1 MPWVGLAGLL
11 AARLGSYRLMSTRL
25 TVAAGVVVRADR
37 ERVWRLATDWARQH
51 EWIWATRTHGG
62 HGVGAKVTGWT
73 GFGPVGFA
81 DPMVITEW
89 FPPRRCTVAHRGKV
103 VRGTGVFEVLP
114 RVRDGEAEFRWTE
127 IIELPLPPAIGRPL
141 AVALIGP
148 VARIGLGWSLRR
160 FARVI
165 SADR

>member
-1 MPWVGLAGLL
+1 
-11 AARLGSYRLMSTRL
+11 MSTRL

-37 ERVWRLATDWARQH
+37 ERVWRLVTDWARQR

-62 HGVGAKVTGWT
+62 QGVGAKVTGWT
-73 GFGPVGFA
+73 GFGPVGFT

-89 FPPRRCTVAHRGKV
+89 LPPERCAVTHLGKV

-114 RVRDGEAEFRWTE
+114 RVREGEAEFRWTE
-127 IIELPLPPAIGRPL
+127 IIELPLPPLIGKPL
-141 AVALIGP
+141 AVAVIGP
-148 VARIGLGWSLRR
+148 IARMVLGSSLRR

-165 SADR
+165 SADHA

>member
-1 MPWVGLAGLL
+1 MW
-11 AARLGSYRLMSTRL
+11 TRL

-37 ERVWRLATDWARQH
+37 EQVWRLATDWARQH
-51 EWIWATRTHGG
+51 EWIWVTRVHGG
-62 HGVGAKVTGWT
+62 QGAGAKVSGRT
-73 GFGPVGFA
+73 GFGPVGFT

-89 FPPRRCTVAHRGKV
+89 LPPRRCTVEHVGKI

-127 IIELPLPPAIGRPL
+127 IIELPLPPVIGRPL
-141 AVALIGP
+141 AIGLIGP
-148 VARIGLGWSLRR
+148 VARIGLGSSLRR

-165 SADR
+165 RADQARAVSG

>member
-1 MPWVGLAGLL
+1 MG
-11 AARLGSYRLMSTRL
+11 LGSYRPMSTRL

-37 ERVWRLATDWARQH
+37 ERVWRLATDWSRQH
-51 EWIWATRTHGG
+51 EWIWTTKVDGG
-62 HGVGAKVTGWT
+62 HAVGAKVTGWT
-73 GFGPVGFA
+73 GLGPIGFT

-89 FPPRRCTVAHRGKV
+89 FPPRRCTVAHQGKV

-127 IIELPLPPAIGRPL
+127 IVELPLPPVIGKPL

-148 VARIGLGWSLRR
+148 VVRMGLGSSLRR

-165 SADR
+165 AADSLSA

>member
-1 MPWVGLAGLL
+1 
-11 AARLGSYRLMSTRL
+11 MSTRL

-37 ERVWRLATDWARQH
+37 ERVWRLATDWARQR
-51 EWIWATRTHGG
+51 EWIWATTVDGG
-62 HGVGAKVTGWT
+62 QGVGAKVTGWT
-73 GFGPVGFA
+73 GLGPIGFT

-89 FPPRRCTVAHRGKV
+89 FPPRRCTVEHQGKV

-127 IIELPLPPAIGRPL
+127 IIDLPLPPMIGKPL
-141 AVALIGP
+141 AIALVGP
-148 VARIGLGWSLRR
+148 VARMGLGSSLRR

-165 SADR
+165 AVDSGSG